1 MSRRKGVTG
10 EREAANLFERAG
22 WTLRGYES
30 GGDWLAVRADEY
42 DHNDDAI
49 LVLGKTLHV
58 EVKRA
63 ERLKLPEWIRQSER
77 EAVPGSIPCVVWRQ
91 NQGDWYITMR
101 LEDYLR

>member
-1 MSRRKGVTG
+1 VSGAMSRRKGVTG

-63 ERLKLPEWIRQSER
+63 ERL
-77 EAVPGSIPCVVWRQ
+77 IPCVVWRQ